1 MMEHMYFNI
10 AAVSGAEDA
19 IIFRGAL
26 E

>member
-1 MMEHMYFNI
+1 MEHMYFNI